1 MNLNL
6 VLSLS
11 LNDDVKTNNIILGI
25 LIVMWFKKK
34 KEKNEK
40 VKKLAVKRVSE
51 RDSIS

>member
-25 LIVMWFKKK
+25 LIVMWFKNKK
-34 KEKNEK
+34 KRKKRKGKK
-40 VKKLAVKRVSE
+40 VGGETSE
-51 RDSIS
+51 RTRQY